1 VNKNRHTD
9 EEIIAALVKHKCII
23 TRVAEDLGYH
33 RSSIYRRMEE
43 SETVKTVYNALK
55 DQIADE
61 VQDCIATVA
70 MDPTHPSWFQTAR
83 YYSRVKMGW
92 SENNTIDITSG
103 GQPLQINFV
112 PVDADHDD

>member
-1 VNKNRHTD
+1 MNKKQHTD
-9 EEIIAALVKHKCII
+9 EEVIASIVKNKGIISK
-23 TRVAEDLGYH
+23 VAEDLGYTRRNIYH
-33 RSSIYRRMEE
+33 RIAQ
-43 SETVKTVYNALK
+43 SEAIKTVYNALK

>member
-1 VNKNRHTD
+1 MSEKKHTD
-9 EEIIAALVKHKCII
+9 EELIAAIVRHKGII

-33 RSSIYRRMEE
+33 RQTIYDRMNANEAIR
-43 SETVKTVYNALK
+43 TVYNALK

-92 SENNTIDITSG
+92 TENNTIDITSG
-103 GQPLQINFV
+103 GQPLQINLV